1 MPYGYSPCI
10 LASPEMYTE
19 KQAELRSFLGATARG
34 YVESALNPER
44 AAVALFKIAGDD
56 AGLKSMGMDAVV
68 DSAREL
74 KDHFLK
80 ELKDKGIC
88 QWGTMEGAR
97 WQRFADFLFANDC
110 IKDRDGKVLAKDA
123 VDVGAMWT
131 NEFLPES
138 LK

>member
-1 MPYGYSPCI
+1 
-10 LASPEMYTE
+10 MYTE
-19 KQAELRSFLGATARG
+19 KPAVLRRFLEATARG

-44 AAVALFKIAGDD
+44 AALALFEIAGED
-56 AGLKSMGMDAVV
+56 AGLMRMGKDAVV
-68 DSAREL
+68 DSARRL
-74 KDHFLK
+74 KDHFVK
-80 ELKDKGIC
+80 ELDKGRC

-97 WQRFADFLFANDC
+97 WQRFTDFLFANDC
-110 IKDRDGKVLAKDA
+110 IKDRDGRVLDKDA